1 MKHKLEVTTIELM
14 TILCSLET
22 KVFFNKDDERI
33 RKKLIE
39 DIHNKVRED
48 LSSNDGLPKSK

>member
-22 KVFFNKDDERI
+22 KVFFNEDDERI
-33 RKKLIE
+33 RQKLIE
-39 DIHNKVRED
+39 NIHNKVRED
-48 LSSNDGLPKSK
+48 LSNTNVH